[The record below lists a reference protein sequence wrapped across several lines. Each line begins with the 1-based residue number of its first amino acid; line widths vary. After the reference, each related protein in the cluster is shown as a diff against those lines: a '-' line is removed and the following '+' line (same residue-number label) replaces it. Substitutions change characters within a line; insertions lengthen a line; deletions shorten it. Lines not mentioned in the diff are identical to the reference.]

1 MTEINEANQTEGEGT
16 EQVHLPRRL
25 RLSQTAALT
34 FSTVGATAGLY
45 SLFGFSLSS
54 SGPAFVWSWLLV
66 GVSVG
71 AMCLMWSEL
80 ASHMPL
86 AGSFF
91 HWAKA
96 VGNNATGWWVGW
108 LYLFAQCI
116 VLTAWY
122 FLVPIT
128 LGPLIGVEFTA
139 VQSALVAFA
148 IIVGA
153 TLLNA
158 LGIELL
164 GKIILVGVILE
175 LIVAFALTGWLFIA
189 SDHQPIGIFF
199 DLGSASSLSAWIPGF
214 IGGGIFLSLWVLFTF
229 ESAGA
234 VGEETHDAHRAAP
247 RAILLAFVGTMI
259 IGTFFLVTVILAIP
273 DVDAITASNNPLP
286 DIFDAW
292 LPGWV
297 AKAYLALLLG
307 IELLG
312 CNAFF
317 TAVSRQVFGMARAG
331 QLPMSKALSRTHNG
345 TPYRAII
352 LVGFVTSLPLL
363 IAQQMSILASGATAA
378 IYVSYVLLLG
388 LLLFARL
395 RGWPRKKAP
404 FSLGRWGIPVNIVA
418 LVLGVLS
425 LATLLWPRDATNPEL
440 WGARASYW
448 LIGTP
453 LVLGAAFYFTRGRQL
468 SGAAQSEGQIL
479 RQSEQES
486 DRDAYGK

>member
-1 MTEINEANQTEGEGT
+1 MTETNTG
-16 EQVHLPRRL
+16 EQVASDSGQQVRLPRRL
-25 RLSQTAALT
+25 RLAQTAALT

-45 SLFGFSLSS
+45 SLFGFSLAA

-71 AMCLMWSEL
+71 AMCLMWAEL
-80 ASHMPL
+80 SSHMPL

-91 HWAKA
+91 HWARA
-96 VGNNATGWWVGW
+96 VGNNVSGWWVGW

-128 LGPLIGVEFTA
+128 LGPLIGIDFTA

-148 IIVGA
+148 IILGA
-153 TLLNA
+153 TILNA

-164 GKIILVGVILE
+164 GRIVLIGVILE
-175 LIVAFALTGWLFIA
+175 LVVAFALTGWLFVA
-189 SDHQPIGIFF
+189 SDHQPLSIFF
-199 DLGSASSLSAWIPGF
+199 DLGAASSFSSWLPGF
-214 IGGGIFLSLWVLFTF
+214 IGGGVFLSLWVLFTF

-247 RAILLAFVGTMI
+247 RAVLLAFLGTMI
-259 IGTFFLVTVILAIP
+259 IGTFFLMTVILAIP
-273 DVDAITASNNPLP
+273 DVDAITASSNPIP
-286 DIFDAW
+286 DVFSAW
-292 LPGWV
+292 LPGWT

-307 IELLG
+307 IEILG

-331 QLPMSKALSRTHNG
+331 QLPMSKALSTTRHG

-352 LVGFVTSLPLL
+352 LVGVVTSLPLL
-363 IAQQMSILASGATAA
+363 IAQQMAILASGATAA
-378 IYVSYVLLLG
+378 IYVAYVLLLG
-388 LLLFARL
+388 LLLAARL
-395 RGWPRKKAP
+395 RGWPRTKAP
-404 FSLGRWGIPVNIVA
+404 FSLGRWGIPINIVA

-425 LATLLWPRDATNPEL
+425 LVTLLWPRDATNPEL

-448 LIGTP
+448 LIGIP
-453 LVLGAAFYFTRGRQL
+453 LVLGAVFYFTRRRRLDSAIGT
-468 SGAAQSEGQIL
+468 G
-479 RQSEQES
+479 
-486 DRDAYGK
+486 